1 MWDGAGAPE
10 DPAGRASS
18 RLEDDV
24 EIGANATIDRATLG
38 ETVIGRG
45 TKIDNLV
52 QVGHNVVVGEHSILC
67 GQAGIG
73 GLVAA
78 RAAA

>member
-1 MWDGAGAPE
+1 M
-10 DPAGRASS
+10 

-24 EIGANATIDRATLG
+24 EVGANAAIDRATLG

-52 QVGHNVVVGEHSILC
+52 QIGHNVVVGEHSILC
-67 GQAGIG
+67 GQAGSAG
-73 GLVAA
+73 RRASGAA
-78 RAAA
+78 